1 MNANSASSNST
12 SFDKGQR
19 VKISKIASL
28 ITAIRKVDAEM
39 PLGQVMFFIAVA
51 QNEGKSLKEI
61 AELCGLLIPS
71 ASRYLASL
79 SYISGYRQSGGVSL
93 VHATEHPLDRRQK
106 VIVLTVAGRKLIEG
120 LIGGI

>member
-1 MNANSASSNST
+1 MNATSASGST
-12 SFDKGQR
+12 VSFDKGQR
-19 VKISKIASL
+19 IKISKVATLIA
-28 ITAIRKVDAEM
+28 AIRKVDAEM
-39 PLGQVMFFIAVA
+39 PLGQVMFFITVS

-61 AELCGLLIPS
+61 AELCGLFIPS